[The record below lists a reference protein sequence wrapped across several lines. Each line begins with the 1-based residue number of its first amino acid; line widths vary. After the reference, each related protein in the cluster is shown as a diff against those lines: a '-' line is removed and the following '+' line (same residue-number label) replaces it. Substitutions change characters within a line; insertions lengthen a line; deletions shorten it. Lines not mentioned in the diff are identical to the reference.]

1 MSRYF
6 VSDQAVPIPEFE
18 AGTVLDDDG
27 QPRRPNVIY
36 IRPKMNYKTEAAVN
50 AAALRIDTSG
60 ASEMHPEDYLVAL
73 LVQNIVRWE
82 GPDFDGVPCTPSNI
96 ENLDPDEPHIERVC
110 DEIARRNKK
119 KESPNP
125 KSPPTA
131 NGSMSGGG
139 HGSPRS
145 QDAAE
150 SLSLQLATGTSRSP
164 LRSALDGHLNKSEN
178 LTRTT

>member
-6 VSDQAVPIPEFE
+6 VSDQPIPVYEFE
-18 AGTVLDDDG
+18 PGSVLGEDG

-36 IRPKMNYKTEAAVN
+36 IRSKMNFKTETRVN
-50 AAALRIDTSG
+50 AAALKVDTSG
-60 ASEMHPEDYLVAL
+60 TGEIHPEEYLIAL

-82 GPDFDGVPCTPSNI
+82 GPDFDGVACTPENI

-119 KESPNP
+119 RTSPNP
-125 KSPPTA
+125 KSPTA

-139 HGSPRS
+139 AGLPAS
-145 QDAAE
+145 QGTAP
-150 SLSLQLATGTSRSP
+150 SVSLQLATGTPKSA
-164 LRSALDGHLNKSEN
+164 LRSASAGRMSKSDDV
-178 LTRTT
+178 TRTT